1 MCATPRYVVGL
12 VRGGLLVW
20 NHAGGESRGIACD
33 SSDSSQLLGV
43 YIVSDAFVF
52 VWDANKHFLF
62 NLETGNVAAVEFPA
76 SQIHVPYRVASYLCA
91 TVLVL
96 TKNNPT
102 NPTDILRVYD
112 AETGSR
118 LEEIPVPSV
127 EYVVVNRGSCLLLG
141 NSEVHTRDYEIRQ
154 FLICVELAR
163 EESHAS
169 SWRTAC
175 RCGAS
180 GLIFRLL
187 RSFVCE
193 APLCTQLTRTR

>member
-33 SSDSSQLLGV
+33 SSQLLGV

-52 VWDANKHFLF
+52 VWDTNKHFLF

-112 AETGSR
+112 AETGVALGRNTSAVSR
-118 LEEIPVPSV
+118 ICRGQSWLLFAPRQF
-127 EYVVVNRGSCLLLG
+127 RGS
-141 NSEVHTRDYEIRQ
+141 
-154 FLICVELAR
+154 
-163 EESHAS
+163 HA
-169 SWRTAC
+169 
-175 RCGAS
+175 
-180 GLIFRLL
+180 
-187 RSFVCE
+187 
-193 APLCTQLTRTR
+193 